1 MPNGNNRRRRNNRN
15 RRNNKSQRVTRPMS
29 KNVNSNKSGN
39 GLSNRGRLVRPMITK
54 PFIES
59 GSDFLGTVTI
69 RANPTTSERILI
81 ADSISP
87 SAFSGTRLTQLS
99 QLWERYRFRKFRL
112 RWVPAVPKT
121 IACQLIIYQDTDPLD
136 DPSII
141 TDPNALIRQATAQT
155 GSQQFNFINACAI
168 DLAQRSDRSKLYYTG
183 ADKQNERFTRQGNFY
198 VIQVTDPIN
207 FNGDAIT
214 TDIMS
219 GSLYVDWTCEFQIA
233 QINPSALF
241 TIASARAD
249 VSNTID
255 YVPSIQTTATIQILE
270 PTYISAS
277 NISGSFNAVAA
288 GDRLTLRVNGTSI
301 GYSNHSADG
310 FNTERFPILLNE
322 GTYNVDI
329 NATDSGTL
337 NDPASIDWFNRY
349 GKAPVITIL

>member
-1 MPNGNNRRRRNNRN
+1 MPNGNNRKRKANRRRKNT
-15 RRNNKSQRVTRPMS
+15 KSQRVTHPMS
-29 KNVNSNKSGN
+29 KNVNSNKSGT

-59 GSDFLGTVTI
+59 GSDFLGTVTV
-69 RANPTTSERILI
+69 RSNPTTAERILI

-99 QLWERYRFRKFRL
+99 QLWERYRFRKFRI

-136 DPSII
+136 DPSTI
-141 TDPNALIRQATAQT
+141 TNPQALIRQATAQA

-233 QINPSALF
+233 QINPCALF
-241 TIASARAD
+241 TTASSRVIVSD
-249 VSNTID
+249 VFTYANA
-255 YVPSIQTTATIQILE
+255 IQSVATIQILE
-270 PTYISAS
+270 PTYVSAS
-277 NISGSFNAVAA
+277 NISGAFDSVVA
-288 GDRLTLRVNGTSI
+288 GDSLTLRVDDTSI
-301 GYSNHSADG
+301 GNAKHSDVG
-310 FNTERFPILLNE
+310 VKTERFPLLLNE
-322 GTYNVDI
+322 GTYGVGLS
-329 NATDSGTL
+329 ATNPGTL
-337 NDPASIDWFNRY
+337 ETPLSLDWFNRY
-349 GKAPVITIL
+349 GKAPIVTIT